1 MKPVIAL
8 VGRPNVGKSTLFNRL
23 TRRRDAIV
31 VDVPGVTRDR
41 HYGEGLLGGRSC
53 IVIDT
58 GGLQPD
64 TDDGIYVEMAR
75 QTEQA
80 IVEADVVLLVTDA
93 RAGLTPG
100 DRVIADQLRRLKE
113 RVWIAVNKAE
123 GLDPETAAAEFHELG
138 LGNPVAISAAHGGG
152 VVALMEEVMK
162 PFPQDDLANEG
173 VDKHPRIAI
182 VGRPNVGKS
191 TLVNA
196 LVGEE
201 RVLVYG
207 EPGTTRDAIEV
218 PFERNGRRYTL
229 VDTAG
234 LRKRGKSH
242 GALVERF
249 SIIKTLQALEASN
262 VAVLVLDAL
271 EGITEQDA
279 HVASYILER
288 GRALTIA
295 VNKWEAADKSMR
307 ERLKDELRWQ
317 LGFLGF
323 ADTLFISAKSGKGVN
338 EVLRSADAAYAAA
351 FAKLSTPKLTRALI
365 AAVERQMPPH
375 RRGYARPKMRYA
387 HQGGSNP
394 PRVIIH
400 GNSLQH
406 VPDAYKRFLEGWF
419 RDLFKLQGT
428 PLRIDLRTG
437 RNPYDENR
445 KAPVRKRTLGHSKSA
460 PRVKSGGKPGGKP
473 GGKSSGRSN
482 KQPRNKAAGRK
493 RP

>member
-1 MKPVIAL
+1 VKPVIAL

-41 HYGEGLLGGRSC
+41 HYGEGVLGGRAC

-64 TDDGIYVEMAR
+64 SDDGIYAEMAR

-80 IVEADVVLLVTDA
+80 IVEADVVILVTDA

-100 DRVIADQLRRLKE
+100 DRVIAEKLRRLKG
-113 RVWIAVNKAE
+113 RVRIAANKSE
-123 GLDPETAAAEFHELG
+123 GINPDTAAAEFHELG
-138 LGNPVAISAAHGGG
+138 LGNPAAISAAHGSG
-152 VVALMEEVMK
+152 VAELMADVLR
-162 PFPQDDLANEG
+162 PFPPHDEG
-173 VDKHPRIAI
+173 GDSDGRHPRIAI

-201 RVLVYG
+201 RVIAYG
-207 EPGTTRDAIEV
+207 LPGTTRDAIEV

-234 LRKRGKSH
+234 LRRRGKSS
-242 GALVERF
+242 GAEVERF
-249 SIIKTLQALEASN
+249 SIVKTLQAIEASN
-262 VAVLVLDAL
+262 VAVLVLDAV
-271 EGITEQDA
+271 EGISEQDA

-288 GRALTIA
+288 GRALAVA
-295 VNKWEAADKSMR
+295 VNKWEAADKAARDRVRS
-307 ERLKDELRWQ
+307 ELRRQ
-317 LGFLGF
+317 LGFLAF
-323 ADTLFISAKSGKGVN
+323 ADTLFISAQSGKGVN

-351 FAKLSTPKLTRALI
+351 MAKLSTPKLTRALI

-394 PRVIIH
+394 PRVVIH

-406 VPDAYKRFLEGWF
+406 VPDAYRRYLEGWF
-419 RDLFKLQGT
+419 RDAFKLQGT
-428 PLRIDLRTG
+428 PLRIELRTG
-437 RNPYDENR
+437 RNPYDER
-445 KAPVRKRTLGHSKSA
+445 RQAPARKRAPGHGRSL
-460 PRVKSGGKPGGKP
+460 PRVKAGDRQRRGRA
-473 GGKSSGRSN
+473 GRS
-482 KQPRNKAAGRK
+482 
-493 RP
+493 

>member
-1 MKPVIAL
+1 ME
-8 VGRPNVGKSTLFNRL
+8 
-23 TRRRDAIV
+23 
-31 VDVPGVTRDR
+31 DV
-41 HYGEGLLGGRSC
+41 L
-53 IVIDT
+53 
-58 GGLQPD
+58 
-64 TDDGIYVEMAR
+64 
-75 QTEQA
+75 
-80 IVEADVVLLVTDA
+80 
-93 RAGLTPG
+93 
-100 DRVIADQLRRLKE
+100 
-113 RVWIAVNKAE
+113 
-123 GLDPETAAAEFHELG
+123 
-138 LGNPVAISAAHGGG
+138 
-152 VVALMEEVMK
+152 K
-162 PFPQDDLANEG
+162 PFPPDDSSSESE
-173 VDKHPRIAI
+173 DKHPRIAV

-242 GALVERF
+242 GAEVERF
-249 SIIKTLQALEASN
+249 SIVKTLQAIEASN
-262 VAVLVLDAL
+262 VAVLVLDAV

-279 HVASYILER
+279 HVASYILDR
-288 GRALTIA
+288 GRAVTVA

-307 ERLKDELRWQ
+307 DRLKDELRWQ

-428 PLRIDLRTG
+428 PLRIELRTG

-460 PRVKSGGKPGGKP
+460 PRVKSGGKSK
-473 GGKSSGRSN
+473 

-493 RP
+493 RA

>member
-41 HYGEGLLGGRSC
+41 HYGEGLLGGRAC

-64 TDDGIYVEMAR
+64 SDEGIYAEMAR

-80 IVEADVVLLVTDA
+80 IVEADAVVLVTDA

-100 DRVIADQLRRLKE
+100 DRVIAEKLRRLKE
-113 RVWIAVNKAE
+113 RVWIAANKSE
-123 GLDPETAAAEFHELG
+123 GIDAQIAAAEFHELG
-138 LGNPVAISAAHGGG
+138 LGDPVAISAAHGNG
-152 VVALMEEVMK
+152 VSDLMADVLK
-162 PFPQDDLANEG
+162 PFAEDALANESES
-173 VDKHPRIAI
+173 KHPRIAI

-207 EPGTTRDAIEV
+207 EPGTTRDAIDV

-242 GALVERF
+242 GAVVERF
-249 SIIKTLQALEASN
+249 SIVKTLQAIEASN
-262 VAVLVLDAL
+262 VAVLVLDAV
-271 EGITEQDA
+271 EGISEQDA
-279 HVASYILER
+279 HVASYILDR
-288 GRALTIA
+288 GRAVTVA

-307 ERLKDELRWQ
+307 DRVKDELRWQ

-394 PRVIIH
+394 PRIIIH

-428 PLRIDLRTG
+428 PLRIEFRTG
-437 RNPYDENR
+437 RNPYDESR

-460 PRVKSGGKPGGKP
+460 PRVKSGGKPGGKS
-473 GGKSSGRSN
+473 K
-482 KQPRNKAAGRK
+482 KQLRNKSAGRK
-493 RP
+493 RA